1 MSTGSAAGLE
11 WIGGRSELI
20 EEVPRT
26 GSQDAPGRTW
36 GVRYGIVP
44 EVVSPRRTD
53 SPLLAPGLVLLLL
66 GLAGCGAREESVPSG
81 ATPSRPNIVL
91 VVSDDQDN
99 THFGFAGHPLAHTPN
114 LDRLVDEG
122 CLFSTMHTPP
132 RCRPSLAVL
141 LSGRHPHQSGIYANR
156 HRRVLSPEGSLPN
169 RLRAAGYATFAGGK
183 YWEGDVQAMGFD
195 APAEPSPHFAR
206 SGQEELFSF
215 LDENA
220 GEKPVFVWWAPALP
234 HTPHDPPQRYLD
246 LIDGERIEVPPHLPH
261 ASPVHFRRFEEL
273 SLAMGAWF
281 DDELGKL
288 VEAFRTRGLYEN
300 TLFLFLIDNGWTN
313 GLVAKGSPFEKGVS
327 TPFVA
332 VWPGLIPGGA
342 RRDQRVESLDVMPT
356 ILEAAGLDVPDDL
369 AGESL
374 LPGLRGEPFD
384 GREVLYAA
392 VYGRAAVGDERPEK
406 DAYALYAR
414 DARWKY
420 VLYLQP
426 VDETIWS
433 TMIVTPQRDM
443 NRLEGE
449 EDLYDLETDPME
461 LRDLSLDPAHRPR
474 MDRMRAGALAWWRA
488 TGGGE
493 LR

>member
-1 MSTGSAAGLE
+1 
-11 WIGGRSELI
+11 
-20 EEVPRT
+20 
-26 GSQDAPGRTW
+26 
-36 GVRYGIVP
+36 
-44 EVVSPRRTD
+44 
-53 SPLLAPGLVLLLL
+53 
-66 GLAGCGAREESVPSG
+66 
-81 ATPSRPNIVL
+81 VL

-99 THFGFAGHPLAHTPN
+99 DHFGFAGHPLAHTPN
-114 LDRLVDEG
+114 LDALVDEG

-156 HRRVLSPEGSLPN
+156 HRRELSPEGSLPN

-183 YWEGDVQAMGFD
+183 YWEGDAQTMGFD

-206 SGQEELFSF
+206 SGQEGLLRF

-220 GEKPVFVWWAPALP
+220 GERPVFVWWAPALP
-234 HTPHDPPQRYLD
+234 HTPHNPPERYLE
-246 LIDGERIEVPPHLPH
+246 LIDGDRIEVPGYLSG
-261 ASPVHFRRFEEL
+261 ASSAYFRRFEEL

-288 VEAFRTRGLYEN
+288 VEAFRTRGLYDN
-300 TLFLFLIDNGWTN
+300 TLFVFLIDNGWTN

-332 VWPGLIPGGA
+332 TWPGVIPAGTW
-342 RRDQRVESLDVMPT
+342 RDLRVESIDVMPT
-356 ILEAAGLDVPDDL
+356 LLEAAGLEVPGDL

-374 LPGLRGEPFD
+374 LPGLRGEPFH
-384 GREVLYAA
+384 GREVLYGA
-392 VYGRAAVGDERPEK
+392 VYDRAATGDERPEE

-420 VLYLQP
+420 VLYLRP
-426 VDETIWS
+426 VDETTWS
-433 TMIVTPQRDM
+433 TMVVTPQRDM
-443 NRLEGE
+443 NRLRGE
-449 EDLYDLETDPME
+449 EDLYDLEADPRE
-461 LRDLSLDPAHRPR
+461 LHDLSADPAHRTR
-474 MDRMRAGALAWWRA
+474 MERMRAGALAWWSA
-488 TGGGE
+488 TGGVE